1 MNTFEKIIKDHLEK
15 MAQGD
20 AVFAQKFYDRCEKE
34 KDAIKDCCTYITS
47 EAKKRAQGGCAVVE
61 DAEVFGWAIHY
72 FDENIQRPK
81 GAPRAEVKTAEQFKD
96 EALNPA
102 KRAVSRPNP
111 KPKAPKVDECQLSL
125 F

>member
-34 KDAIKDCCTYITS
+34 KDAIKDCCSYITS
-47 EAKKRAQGGCAVVE
+47 EAKKQAQGECAVVE
-61 DAEVFGWAIHY
+61 DAEVFGWAIHF
-72 FDENIQRPK
+72 FDENIQKPK